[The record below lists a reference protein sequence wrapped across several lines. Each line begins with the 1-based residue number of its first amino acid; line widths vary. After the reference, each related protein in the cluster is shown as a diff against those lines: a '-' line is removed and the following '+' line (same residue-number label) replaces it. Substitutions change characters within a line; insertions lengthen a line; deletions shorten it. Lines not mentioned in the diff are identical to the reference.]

1 MNKTSEKS
9 EKIKVPL
16 EYTNASVTKNIF
28 AVDMKRL

>member
-1 MNKTSEKS
+1 MTKTEKT

-16 EYTNASVTKNIF
+16 EYTNASVIKNIF